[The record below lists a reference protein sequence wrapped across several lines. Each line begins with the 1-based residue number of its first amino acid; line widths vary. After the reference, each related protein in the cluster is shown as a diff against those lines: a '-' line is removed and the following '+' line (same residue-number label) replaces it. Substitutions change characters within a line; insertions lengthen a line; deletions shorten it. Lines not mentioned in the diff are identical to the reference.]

1 MDIDRQEGI
10 SLRKLR
16 HGGYL
21 VCHPEIYNLGA
32 LWFAAS
38 TIEEAL
44 KFMRETMGPPSDG
57 SAETSGQ
64 G

>member
-1 MDIDRQEGI
+1 MDIDQQEGI
-10 SLRKLR
+10 SIRKLR

-38 TIEEAL
+38 TLDEAYA
-44 KFMRETMGPPSDG
+44 FIRSVMEPPAQDPQ
-57 SAETSGQ
+57 TSGVRS
-64 G
+64 